1 MGLLFGKKKNHD
13 LGTPFIHNTQHN
25 ANGPRVNVS
34 ANPNV
39 VPIGKIEIDV
49 EPLQND
55 DISEIKKGGGFNSF
69 SYSMGNKDADTISRN
84 GGKGDN
90 GYSASVPNG
99 GVHGNLGTQNLMVKN
114 GSLNN
119 FSAGNN
125 NGAAAS
131 LNVGMINAY
140 GNNGVM
146 NAHGNNGMMNAHGN
160 NGMMNAH
167 GNNGQI
173 VSPQSYSPV
182 ERVVNIY
189 AISKSLFKIAQ
200 IVSSVHDWSSSAF
213 TQNILQA
220 LSELDRYLRVLRTPQ
235 ELRDWAHPLH
245 YRKTGA
251 VIGAGRR
258 ITIAHN
264 SLKEWE
270 EKLKLSR
277 NLGQTEQR
285 YFRETFKEVIA
296 TFVQLCIMIEMVV
309 PADFNGEINEIAR
322 TMRDLVDTASGKL
335 NYVFDDVAHICTTC
349 SVRLSR
355 LGMWKGIQVVNLHW
369 SRQINDSCFTV
380 SKATKV
386 LYVIGQKLYE
396 NMTDR
401 MAYDNLTTLTR
412 GIVVQIK
419 KLQEMIQNEPPNVSN
434 VVVTFTNEII
444 QEHLIAIDAA
454 IKEVSISLNNYVR
467 NNTINGEP
475 DVTIESI
482 GKIIAE
488 LEVIKESVRNPDIHS
503 LFSAT
508 AAISDSLEKFCASVY
523 HILHLLGDQNEVIK
537 EQVME
542 TMQQAL
548 HACLQLQ
555 LVAVCKG
562 VYHNVLNPEN
572 TMLICIRF
580 LLLGVSIII
589 DAVDFMRTTATLED
603 DTEGVALGPEEIN
616 DVIVYILHYGR
627 ALFRGDTEVPGNEP
641 AGQISDS
648 GDVEIPAPTSVH
660 NNYTPNNAPNFKVIK
675 AEESEDNRKVQ
686 PPTHVHQSPPKPAAH
701 VPQLPP
707 KSTTHVQQLPP
718 KEEKPVSQ
726 VSNNSIQKPVAV
738 EAPKPAPVP
747 APVVSNKFWLDMT
760 TEEFKTWCDVNGK
773 PSPDFN
779 EHRLPPG
786 FEKSPVKPVYKEG
799 STREEYKAYMVAK
812 YEYET
817 WENKLVLFNIKL
829 KKKLDE
835 LK

>member
-13 LGTPFIHNTQHN
+13 QGTPVIHHAQHN

-49 EPLQND
+49 EPVQND
-55 DISEIKKGGGFNSF
+55 MSEFKKGGGGYNSF
-69 SYSMGNKDADTISRN
+69 SYSMGKNVEADNRIRN
-84 GGKGDN
+84 GGTGN

-99 GVHGNLGTQNLMVKN
+99 DIYGNHGALGQNLVKN
-114 GSLNN
+114 DSLNN
-119 FSAGNN
+119 FAIGNN
-125 NGAAAS
+125 NGAVVS
-131 LNVGMINAY
+131 LNAN
-140 GNNGVM
+140 GNNS
-146 NAHGNNGMMNAHGN
+146 HNGMMNAHGN
-160 NGMMNAH
+160 NGS
-167 GNNGQI
+167 I

-200 IVSSVHDWSSSAF
+200 LVSTVHDWSTSAF

-220 LSELDRYLRVLRTPQ
+220 LSELDRNLRVLRTPQ

-285 YFRETFKEVIA
+285 YFRETLKEVIA

-355 LGMWKGIQVVNLHW
+355 LGMWKGLQVVNLHW
-369 SRQINDSCFTV
+369 SRQINDTCFTV

-475 DVTIESI
+475 DMTIDSI

-488 LEVIKESVRNPDIHS
+488 LEVIKESVRNPDIGS

-508 AAISDSLEKFCASVY
+508 ASISESLEKFCASVY
-523 HILHLLGDQNEVIK
+523 HLLHLLGDQNEVIK

-548 HACLQLQ
+548 HGCLQLQ

-562 VYHNVLNPEN
+562 LYHNTINPEN

-580 LLLGVSIII
+580 LLLSVSIII

-648 GDVEIPAPTSVH
+648 GDIEIPRLTPIH
-660 NNYTPNNAPNFKVIK
+660 NNNHTTSNTDNYKIITV
-675 AEESEDNRKVQ
+675 EESEDRKPQLVVK
-686 PPTHVHQSPPKPAAH
+686 PPTH
-701 VPQLPP
+701 L
-707 KSTTHVQQLPP
+707 QQLPP
-718 KEEKPVSQ
+718 PKEEEKPVIQ
-726 VSNNSIQKPVAV
+726 VSNNNTNKPAV
-738 EAPKPAPVP
+738 VEVPKPAPVP
-747 APVVSNKFWLDMT
+747 APVPAPIVSNKSWLDMT
-760 TEEFKTWCDVNGK
+760 TEEFKAWCDVNGR
-773 PSPDFN
+773 PTPDFN

-786 FEKSPVKPVYKEG
+786 FEKPPVKPVYKEG

-829 KKKLDE
+829 KRKLDE